1 MLERTVSSGKRIGV
15 VALISVASC
24 SIAIAQNA
32 PPPAVSVTP
41 VVSRQITET
50 GDYIGRIT
58 AIDKVDVVARVPG
71 FIEERNFV
79 EGQHVK
85 KGDLLFRI
93 EQATYKAAVDQQRAN
108 LAKAKATE
116 VNAKLQ
122 FERGKELVKNQNI
135 PQSTLDQRAADEA
148 AAAAS
153 ILEAQALLEQAE
165 INLGYTE
172 IRSPIDGRIGLAI
185 FTVGN
190 LVQPSSG
197 KLATIVSQDPIYV
210 IFQVSQRNVL
220 AYRQR
225 VAQSPEKNAH
235 VTIHIKLP
243 NGSTYPHA
251 GATNFLDVQVDLH
264 DRHGRDTCAGAQPRG
279 HADRRR
285 GCRRHRGTGCAAIG
299 ADDSASRRAA
309 RSGRPLC
316 SDGRRGQEGGAAS
329 DNDGCR
335 AGPGCGRDR
344 RSQGGRA
351 GHSRGGAEGAS
362 RPDRDGERRRTK
374 LNQMFSDI
382 FIERPRLAFVVA
394 IVITLAGLIAITAI
408 PIAQF
413 PEIVPPQVT
422 LNATYPGADAEVVET
437 TVAQPIEQQ
446 INGIDNALYYQ
457 SASAADGSYILTATF
472 ALGTDPDINT
482 VNVQNRASLAI
493 PQLPQE
499 VSRSGLT
506 IRKKSA
512 ALLQVINVYSP
523 NNTYDPVYLSN
534 YATINL
540 IDPVARIRGVGQVQ
554 LFGPLDYSLR
564 IWLDPDRLTELNLTP
579 NDVIAAVQDQNIQA
593 ALGRVGRGADHE
605 GAAGPNQ
612 HQDYGPAHPAGGIRR
627 DCAARQSRW
636 LSHPNQRCCPRG
648 DERQIARPLQPLQ
661 RRSGCGDRHLS
672 EPGVECRGGCAPGSH
687 DAGLAGNAVPRRPR
701 LYRVLGRHGL
711 CDGDDQ

>member
-93 EQATYKAAVDQQRAN
+93 EQATYKAAVDQQQAN

-210 IFQVSQRNVL
+210 IFQVSQRNIL
-220 AYRQR
+220 TYRQR
-225 VAQSPEKNAH
+225 VAQSPDKNAH

-243 NGSTYPHA
+243 NGSLYPHP
-251 GATNFLDVQVDLH
+251 GLTNFLDVQVDPTT
-264 DRHGRDTCAGAQPRG
+264 DTVAIRAQVPNPEGLLIAGGVVGVTVERG
-279 HADRRR
+279 A
-285 GCRRHRGTGCAAIG
+285 
-299 ADDSASRRAA
+299 
-309 RSGRPLC
+309 
-316 SDGRRGQEGGAAS
+316 
-329 DNDGCR
+329 
-335 AGPGCGRDR
+335 
-344 RSQGGRA
+344 
-351 GHSRGGAEGAS
+351 
-362 RPDRDGERRRTK
+362 
-374 LNQMFSDI
+374 
-382 FIERPRLAFVVA
+382 PRLALMIPQAAVLLDQAGRYALMVGADKKVEQRRITTGVEQGRDVVVTDGLKEGELVIVEGVQKVRPGQIVTANVVA
-394 IVITLAGLIAITAI
+394 
-408 PIAQF
+408 
-413 PEIVPPQVT
+413 
-422 LNATYPGADAEVVET
+422 
-437 TVAQPIEQQ
+437 
-446 INGIDNALYYQ
+446 
-457 SASAADGSYILTATF
+457 
-472 ALGTDPDINT
+472 
-482 VNVQNRASLAI
+482 QN
-493 PQLPQE
+493 
-499 VSRSGLT
+499 
-506 IRKKSA
+506 
-512 ALLQVINVYSP
+512 
-523 NNTYDPVYLSN
+523 
-534 YATINL
+534 
-540 IDPVARIRGVGQVQ
+540 
-554 LFGPLDYSLR
+554 
-564 IWLDPDRLTELNLTP
+564 
-579 NDVIAAVQDQNIQA
+579 
-593 ALGRVGRGADHE
+593 
-605 GAAGPNQ
+605 
-612 HQDYGPAHPAGGIRR
+612 
-627 DCAARQSRW
+627 
-636 LSHPNQRCCPRG
+636 
-648 DERQIARPLQPLQ
+648 
-661 RRSGCGDRHLS
+661 
-672 EPGVECRGGCAPGSH
+672 
-687 DAGLAGNAVPRRPR
+687 
-701 LYRVLGRHGL
+701 
-711 CDGDDQ
+711 